1 MRFRDLYGQV
11 MDLPLHER
19 IAQDLRCRIISGE
32 LAVGDPLPSEAE
44 LQLRWQGSRGPVR
57 QALAALRAEGLIAGG
72 RGKPPTVQRAQVSQP
87 FDSFLSFS
95 RWVQMLGRTPGQRTV
110 EMARRR
116 ASAEVAERLG
126 IAAGEQVVQL
136 VRLRLLDGDP
146 VMVERTTFPLRYGA
160 TFFQHDPDEGSV
172 YEHLISNGLQVGVAR
187 HVMDAVA
194 AHDEDCDLLGVRPG
208 APLLRERR
216 VARTADGEVF
226 EYSDD
231 RYRPDRITFTIDNA
245 PVGRPLLGRLW
256 SEESSPTP
264 SDGLAAEGSVER
276 SAP

>member
-1 MRFRDLYGQV
+1 MVKF
-11 MDLPLHER
+11 MELPLHER
-19 IAQDLRCRIISGE
+19 IAQDLRRQIMSGE
-32 LAVGDPLPSEAE
+32 LLVGEQLPSEAE

-72 RGKPPTVQRAQVSQP
+72 RGKPPTVQRAKVSQP

-95 RWVQMLGRTPGQRTV
+95 RWVQLLGRTPGQRTV
-110 EMARRR
+110 EIARRP
-116 ASAEVAERLG
+116 APAEAAEGLG
-126 IAAGEQVVQL
+126 IEAGEQVVQL
-136 VRLRLLDGDP
+136 RRLRLLDGEP

-160 TFFQHDPDEGSV
+160 TFFQHDPDDGSI
-172 YEHLISNGLQVGVAR
+172 YEHLIGGGLQVGFAR

-194 AHDEDCDLLGVRPG
+194 AQDEDCDLLGVRPG

-216 VARTADGEVF
+216 VAHTVDGEVF

-245 PVGRPLLGRLW
+245 PAGHALLGRRW
-256 SEESSPTP
+256 SEEHTES
-264 SDGLAAEGSVER
+264 AAG
-276 SAP
+276 APAADPAEEAAP